1 MAIIPISE
9 RKGNGFKNLIGKKYG
24 NLTVIGLSDKMS
36 GRKSYWYCKCD
47 CGNEIEV
54 RSDNLTTGNT
64 LSCGCLK
71 KAQDRVNLTKFHRH
85 KESHTK
91 LHDTWLG
98 IKQRCLN
105 PNNKSYINYGGRG
118 ITVCKEWSESYEN
131 FRDWSLNN
139 GYADNLSIDRIDVNG
154 NYEPSNCRW
163 ANAKQQ
169 ANNRRSNLEITYNS
183 ETKTLMQWA
192 EVFNLPYSA
201 VTQRYKRCVRGD
213 ELFAPLNTK
222 YMPKTV
228 YYNGKLHNLAEWA
241 RIYNLNRRTVQQRYN
256 KGIKPPELFEKP
268 KKRQYRDN

>member
-71 KAQDRVNLTKFHRH
+71 KAQDRINLTKFHRH
-85 KESHTK
+85 KESRTK
-91 LHDTWLG
+91 LHDTWVR

-169 ANNRRSNLEITYNS
+169 ANNRRSNLKITYNS

-201 VTQRYKRCVRGD
+201 VTQRYKRGVRGD

-222 YMPKTV
+222 YMPKVV
-228 YYNGKLHNLAEWA
+228 YYNGESHNLAEWA
-241 RIYNLNRRTVQQRYN
+241 RIYNLNRRTVQERYN
-256 KGIKPPELFEKP
+256 KGIQPPELFEKP
-268 KKRQYRDN
+268 KKETTPR

>member
-24 NLTVIGLSDKMS
+24 DLTVIGLSDKMS
-36 GRKSYWYCKCD
+36 GRKSYWYCQCD
-47 CGNEIEV
+47 CGNEVEV
-54 RSDNLTTGNT
+54 RSDRLTTGNT

-71 KAQDRVNLTKFHRH
+71 KAQDRINLTKFHRH

-91 LHDTWLG
+91 LHNTWLG

-201 VTQRYKRCVRGD
+201 VTQRYKRGVRGD

-222 YMPKTV
+222 YMPKVV
-228 YYNGKLHNLAEWA
+228 YYNGESHNLAEWA

-268 KKRQYRDN
+268 KKETTPR

>member
-24 NLTVIGLSDKMS
+24 HLTVIGLSDKMS
-36 GRKSYWYCKCD
+36 GRKSYWYCQCD
-47 CGNEIEV
+47 CGNEVEV
-54 RSDNLTTGNT
+54 RSDHLTTGNT

-71 KAQDRVNLTKFHRH
+71 KAQDRINLTKFHRH

-91 LHDTWLG
+91 LHDTWSR

-105 PNNKSYINYGGRG
+105 PNNKSYVNYGGRG
-118 ITVCKEWSESYEN
+118 ITICKEWSESYES

-169 ANNRRSNLEITYNS
+169 ANNRRSNLSVTYNGK
-183 ETKTLMQWA
+183 TKTLKQWS
-192 EVFNLPYSA
+192 EIFDLSYS
-201 VTQRYKRCVRGD
+201 VLSRRYKTGLRGS
-213 ELFAPLNTK
+213 ELFAPLETK
-222 YMPKTV
+222 YMPKVV
-228 YYNGKLHNLAEWA
+228 YYNGESHNLAEWA
-241 RIYNLNRRTVQQRYN
+241 RIYNLNRRTVQERYN
-256 KGIKPPELFEKP
+256 KGIRPPELFEKP
-268 KKRQYRDN
+268 KKRQHRDN

>member
-24 NLTVIGLSDKMS
+24 QLTVIGLSDKMS
-36 GRKSYWYCKCD
+36 GRKSYWYCQCD
-47 CGNEIEV
+47 CGNEVKV
-54 RSDNLTTGNT
+54 RSDRLTTGNT

-71 KAQDRVNLTKFHRH
+71 KAQDRINLTKFHRH

-91 LHDTWLG
+91 LYGTWLN

-105 PNNKSYINYGGRG
+105 PNNKSYVNYGGRG
-118 ITVCKEWSESYEN
+118 ITICKEWSESYEN

-201 VTQRYKRCVRGD
+201 VIQRYKRGVRED
-213 ELFAPLNTK
+213 ELFAPLNIK
-222 YMPKTV
+222 YMPKV
-228 YYNGKLHNLAEWA
+228 VSYNGESHNLAEWA
-241 RIYNLNRRTVQQRYN
+241 RIYNLNRRTVQERYN

-268 KKRQYRDN
+268 KKRQHRDN